1 MSAKAVSV
9 VEANALI
16 EPVANKIRALTGV
29 ACYGQG
35 DETLA
40 NTVGQLL
47 LQRGQTLSVAESCT
61 GGGLGQLITAV
72 SGSSAYF
79 WGGIISYDNRVKEGL
94 LGVDAGVL
102 ASEGAVSAPV
112 AEAMARG
119 VRDRLNT
126 DWGLSITGIA
136 GPEGGSDAKPVGLV
150 YIGLASAD
158 AVMSEELLFGSERT
172 RDLIR
177 EVSALSAMNLLRK
190 QILAKGES
198 EEAYPPP
205 QWTVLCR

>member
-136 GPEGGSDAKPVGLV
+136 GPEGGSDA
-150 YIGLASAD
+150 
-158 AVMSEELLFGSERT
+158 
-172 RDLIR
+172 
-177 EVSALSAMNLLRK
+177 
-190 QILAKGES
+190 
-198 EEAYPPP
+198 
-205 QWTVLCR
+205 